1 MLLEILSL
9 PSTSET
15 SSNIARIIVILTR
28 FSVHIKP
35 EATRK
40 NKKGVKKKRFASK
53 NARRDIALA
62 EHSSS

>member
-1 MLLEILSL
+1 M

-40 NKKGVKKKRFASK
+40 NKEGAATKRPHVSK
-53 NARRDIALA
+53 IVRRNIALA
-62 EHSSS
+62 EHRSS